1 MSKKGTTKSTKKT
14 NVGRAR
20 RPGNGAPGLTS
31 RDNGKQTRRPAR
43 TTPAA
48 SPTPLQRLAG
58 ETEEERE
65 QRLAARRALTLRAFR
80 MTYENRHRRK
90 TS

>member
-1 MSKKGTTKSTKKT
+1 MSKKGTAKSGRKT
-14 NVGRAR
+14 NAGRAR
-20 RPGNGAPGLTS
+20 RPGNGVAVGG
-31 RDNGKQTRRPAR
+31 NGKEMGRPSH

-48 SPTPLQRLAG
+48 SPPPLQRLAG
-58 ETEEERE
+58 ETDEERE
-65 QRLAARRALTLRAFR
+65 KRLAARKALTLRAFQ

>member
-1 MSKKGTTKSTKKT
+1 MSKKGATKSSKKT
-14 NVGRAR
+14 GAGRAR
-20 RPGNGAPGLTS
+20 GAGNGAAARG
-31 RDNGKQTRRPAR
+31 NGKETGLLSQ

-48 SPTPLQRLAG
+48 SSAPLQRLAG

-65 QRLAARRALTLRAFR
+65 KRLAARKALTLRAFR

>member
-1 MSKKGTTKSTKKT
+1 MPKKATTKSGKKA
-14 NVGRAR
+14 NAERAR
-20 RPGNGAPGLTS
+20 RTSNGAAVRGNGEATGKLS
-31 RDNGKQTRRPAR
+31 RTMPS
-43 TTPAA
+43 A
-48 SPTPLQRLAG
+48 SPKPLRRLPG

-65 QRLAARRALTLRAFR
+65 KRLAAREALTLSAFQ

>member
-1 MSKKGTTKSTKKT
+1 MSKKGTTKLSKKAAA
-14 NVGRAR
+14 GR
-20 RPGNGAPGLTS
+20 GNG
-31 RDNGKQTRRPAR
+31 RRAGRLPH

-48 SPTPLQRLAG
+48 NPTPLQRLAG

-65 QRLAARRALTLRAFR
+65 KRLAARRSLTLRAFR